1 MKRHIF
7 TVFLGLFASFSL
19 FGQDNWDASTIAD
32 SLKKDADAVI
42 RYFSTDYERS
52 AIDRYQKTVDYV
64 VTVLNE
70 NGRSVADLEIY
81 YDRNS
86 EVKSVELSIF
96 DKDGQLV
103 KNIKKKEIN
112 DYAYLSSSTL
122 FSDSRIKQ
130 YSPSYNYY
138 PYTVRYSYSIDHKA
152 VVSFAN
158 WHPTDWF
165 NISVEKA
172 RLNFQS
178 PKELGLN
185 YRALNGNFN
194 FEFEETDKTNRYH
207 WHSENVPAVKSEFL
221 SPSYLDLLPTV
232 LLSPIQVTYEG
243 YTGDFGNWE
252 NLGKWVYMLMQ
263 NKDELP
269 FETLEKIK
277 QLTDTITSEKEKVKT
292 LYEYMQSRTR
302 YVNIALGIGGF
313 QPFPA
318 ADVDSKGYGDCKALS
333 NYMHALLKG
342 IGIDSYYTVIGN
354 GSYRKI
360 KFPDFTSLNQTN
372 HIILCVPTENDTIWL
387 ECTNQKFPFG
397 YIGSSNS
404 DRYGLLI
411 SEAGGTL
418 AKTPTYSP
426 KSNYRNST
434 INTILQETR
443 EADFEVRTTFNNYLY
458 EVVFALLN
466 MSKEE
471 QKRALMKSFSVNGLE
486 LKNYSINSCSGDQAK
501 AVLSTEG
508 KLTSYSIKTGDRLF
522 VEPAFLYPNAFHTS
536 IKNDRN
542 HPIYEPNGYVYND
555 TLNITI
561 PVNYTIEFVPE
572 SLDISSVYGSYKL
585 VYGVDK
591 GDRIIIIRTA
601 KINSGTF
608 HSFLFDEI
616 NHFLERCNSQEKEKI
631 VLKKKSS

>member
-19 FGQDNWDASTIAD
+19 FGQDNWDASTISD

-42 RYFSTDYERS
+42 RYFSTDYERT
-52 AIDRYQKTVDYV
+52 AIDRYQKTVNYV
-64 VTVLNE
+64 VTILNE
-70 NGRSVADLEIY
+70 NGRSAADLEIY
-81 YDRNS
+81 YDRNA

-96 DKDGQLV
+96 DKAGQLV

-138 PYTVRYSYSIDHKA
+138 PYTVKYSYITDNKA
-152 VVSFAN
+152 VASFPN

-172 RLNFQS
+172 ELSFQS
-178 PKELGLN
+178 PKHLGLN
-185 YRALNGNFN
+185 YRELNGSFN
-194 FEFEETDKTNRYH
+194 FELEETDKTYKYH
-207 WHSENVPAVKSEFL
+207 WLSENVPAIKLEFL
-221 SPSYLDLLPTV
+221 SPSYLELLPTV

-243 YTGDFGNWE
+243 YTGDFSSWE
-252 NLGKWVYMLMQ
+252 NLGKWVYKLME
-263 NKDELP
+263 NRDELP
-269 FETLEKIK
+269 PETLVIIK
-277 QLTDTITSEKEKVKT
+277 QLTDTIESKKEKIKI

-313 QPFPA
+313 QPLPA
-318 ADVDSKGYGDCKALS
+318 ADVDNKGYGDCKALS
-333 NYMHALLKG
+333 NYMHSLLMG
-342 IGIDSYYTVIGN
+342 IGVNSYYTVIGN
-354 GSYRKI
+354 GSYKKI
-360 KFPDFTSLNQTN
+360 KDPDFTSLNQTN

-426 KSNYRNST
+426 ESNYRNST
-434 INTILQETR
+434 INMVLQETR
-443 EADFEVRTTFNNYLY
+443 EADFEVHTTFNNYLY
-458 EVVFALLN
+458 EAVFSLLN

-471 QKRALMKSFSVNGLE
+471 QKKTLLKSFSVNGLE
-486 LKNYSINSCSGDQAK
+486 IKSYHINNGRAGQAK
-501 AVLSTEG
+501 AMLSTEG
-508 KLTSYSIKTGDRLF
+508 KLTSYTVKTGDRLF
-522 VEPAFLYPNAFHTS
+522 VEPVFLYPSAFPSS
-536 IKNDRN
+536 IKNDRK
-542 HPIYEPNGYVYND
+542 HEIYEPNGYVYND

-561 PVNYTIEFVPE
+561 PANYAIEFVPKN
-572 SLDISSVYGSYKL
+572 LDISSVYGSCKL
-585 VYGVDK
+585 VYGVAKD
-591 GDRIIIIRTA
+591 DRISIIRTT

-608 HSFLFDEI
+608 DNFMFDEI
-616 NHFLERCNSQEKEKI
+616 NHFLIRCNRQEKEKI